1 MKTVVDNSAGK
12 DVIATLQQMLAQHGF
27 PLIADGDFGN
37 GTKQTVKDFQ
47 NRHGLVSDGI
57 AGYRTWE
64 ALFFANRSDNIKS
77 LQDDDFKQVARLLD
91 CEPAALMAVQQVETG
106 GRGGF
111 FNEPGRIEEPKR
123 RPIIL
128 FEGHIFWSQLK
139 QRGINPELHVKG
151 NEDILYPK
159 WSKAHYVG
167 GVKEYERLYKAR
179 AIDREAADA
188 SASWG
193 MFQIM
198 GFNHRLCGE
207 NSVAG
212 FVDMMHKSELHQLLL
227 SARFIKSAGMLPAL
241 QQKNWAEF
249 ARRYNGPKYAE
260 NKYDTKLKN
269 AYEAFSK

>member
-27 PLIADGDFGN
+27 SLSADGIFGN
-37 GTKQTVKDFQ
+37 ETKQAIIDFQ

-64 ALFFANRSDNIKS
+64 ALFFANRSDGMK
-77 LQDDDFKQVARLLD
+77 LTEKDFELTARLLD
-91 CEPAALMAVQQVETG
+91 VEPAALKAVKSVESG
-106 GRGGF
+106 KYGGF
-111 FNEPGRIEEPKR
+111 FEPGRNEEPKR

-179 AIDREAADA
+179 KINREAADA

-198 GFNHRLCGE
+198 GFNHELCGE
-207 NSVAG
+207 KSVAG